1 MTTYSVTTAYTT
13 TSPTKTVNESRI
25 RVGGVNSDASAS
37 NGGRNLRM
45 KRYTTERMT
54 MASAL
59 NIPTT
64 PALSTR
70 TMLRSMRNNGGR
82 NLRMKRCTT
91 ESMTKASTLNI
102 PTTLAL
108 SARTMLRSMRNN
120 GGRNLRMKRCTT
132 ESMTKASVVSH
143 HPRGSLRHVNIPT
156 TPALNART
164 RLRQPQRRGR
174 Q

>member
-59 NIPTT
+59 NIPTRPTGEQMNDRQHDRRMPNQPSAT
-64 PALSTR
+64 P
-70 TMLRSMRNNGGR
+70 G
-82 NLRMKRCTT
+82 
-91 ESMTKASTLNI
+91 
-102 PTTLAL
+102 
-108 SARTMLRSMRNN
+108 ARTAPQPNQAVRAAHGAHPAAKNQPKVQQQQH
-120 GGRNLRMKRCTT
+120 G
-132 ESMTKASVVSH
+132 VVDKKSKDKKEDKK
-143 HPRGSLRHVNIPT
+143 
-156 TPALNART
+156 
-164 RLRQPQRRGR
+164 
-174 Q
+174 

>member
-82 NLRMKRCTT
+82 NLRMKRDRK
-91 ESMTKASTLNI
+91 S
-102 PTTLAL
+102 
-108 SARTMLRSMRNN
+108 
-120 GGRNLRMKRCTT
+120 
-132 ESMTKASVVSH
+132 
-143 HPRGSLRHVNIPT
+143 
-156 TPALNART
+156 T
-164 RLRQPQRRGR
+164 RLNSSHLVISYAVFCLNKKKRKT
-174 Q
+174 